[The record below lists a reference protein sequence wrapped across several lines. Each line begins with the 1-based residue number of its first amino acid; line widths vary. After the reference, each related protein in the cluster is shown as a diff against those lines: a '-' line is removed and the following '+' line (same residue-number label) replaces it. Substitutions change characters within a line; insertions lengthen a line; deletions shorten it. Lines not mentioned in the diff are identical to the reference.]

1 MSTHASSDTPPVDPA
16 HITHAARD
24 TLTVR
29 RVFGESY
36 ERDGTLVIPVATVWG
51 GTGSGWGSGAGE
63 LSGKGAADWRRRVG
77 AAAAPAPEPEASS
90 TAPDAS
96 GSSDPGSGNAG
107 GEAGGEG
114 SGGGGG
120 FGVRV
125 VAKGVYVVDDQG
137 VRWQPAL
144 DLNRVIL
151 GGQALGAVVAFSA
164 ALAWGLSRLRRR

>member
-1 MSTHASSDTPPVDPA
+1 MSTHASSDTPAVDPA

-63 LSGKGAADWRRRVG
+63 LSGKGAADWRRKFG
-77 AAAAPAPEPEASS
+77 AAAANPEAEG
-90 TAPDAS
+90 
-96 GSSDPGSGNAG
+96 GSDPSAKQDPGSGNADA
-107 GEAGGEG
+107 EAGGEG

-125 VAKGVYVVDDQG
+125 VAKGVYVVDDSG

-164 ALAWGLSRLRRR
+164 ALAWGISRLRRH

>member
-1 MSTHASSDTPPVDPA
+1 MSTHGSSDTAPVDPA

-63 LSGKGAADWRRRVG
+63 LSGKGAADWRRRV
-77 AAAAPAPEPEASS
+77 AAAAAAAQDGEGTQGAAS
-90 TAPDAS
+90 
-96 GSSDPGSGNAG
+96 SSDPGSGNAG

-125 VAKGVYVVDDQG
+125 VAKGVYVVDDAG

>member
-63 LSGKGAADWRRRVG
+63 LSGKGAADWRRRGG
-77 AAAAPAPEPEASS
+77 AAAAPEPAAEV
-90 TAPDAS
+90 TDGDAGS
-96 GSSDPGSGNAG
+96 SSDPGSGNAG

-125 VAKGVYVVDDQG
+125 VAKGVYVVDDGG

>member
-1 MSTHASSDTPPVDPA
+1 MATHASSGDAPAVDPA

-36 ERDGTLVIPVATVWG
+36 ERGGTLVIPVATVWG
-51 GTGSGWGSGAGE
+51 GTGSGWGSGSGE
-63 LSGKGAADWRRRVG
+63 LSGTGAADWRRRAAK
-77 AAAAPAPEPEASS
+77 AAAAGESAPSEDG
-90 TAPDAS
+90 PDS
-96 GSSDPGSGNAG
+96 PGSGNAG
-107 GEAGGEG
+107 GDAGGEG

-125 VAKGVYVVDDQG
+125 KATGVFVVDDEG

>member
-1 MSTHASSDTPPVDPA
+1 MSTHASSETPPVDPA

-36 ERDGTLVIPVATVWG
+36 ERDGTLVIPVASVWG
-51 GTGSGWGSGAGE
+51 GTGSGWGSGSGE
-63 LSGKGAADWRRRVG
+63 LSGKGAADWRRRRG
-77 AAAAPAPEPEASS
+77 AAAAPDGTDGADEAHGGDG
-90 TAPDAS
+90 A
-96 GSSDPGSGNAG
+96 DPGSGNAG
-107 GEAGGEG
+107 GEGGGEG

-120 FGVRV
+120 FGVHV
-125 VAKGVYVVDDQG
+125 VAKGVYVVDESG

-164 ALAWGLSRLRRR
+164 ALAWGLSRLRRH

>member
-36 ERDGTLVIPVATVWG
+36 ERDGTLVIPSRP
-51 GTGSGWGSGAGE
+51 SGRHGLGLGV
-63 LSGKGAADWRRRVG
+63 RRRRALRQG
-77 AAAAPAPEPEASS
+77 RGGLAPSRRCGGPRADAGPDDGTADGGS
-90 TAPDAS
+90 T
-96 GSSDPGSGNAG
+96 SDPGSGNAG

-125 VAKGVYVVDDQG
+125 VAKGVYVVDDAG

>member
-63 LSGKGAADWRRRVG
+63 LSGKGAADWRRRAG
-77 AAAAPAPEPEASS
+77 ASAAPARETEPAS
-90 TAPDAS
+90 TTPDAG

-125 VAKGVYVVDDQG
+125 VAKGVYVVDDAG

-151 GGQALGAVVAFSA
+151 GGQALGAVVAFSV

>member
-51 GTGSGWGSGAGE
+51 GTGSGWGSGTGE

-77 AAAAPAPEPEASS
+77 AAARGADAGPDGG
-90 TAPDAS
+90 TADG
-96 GSSDPGSGNAG
+96 GSASDPGSGNAG

-125 VAKGVYVVDDQG
+125 VAKGVYVVDDAG

>member
-1 MSTHASSDTPPVDPA
+1 MSTHASSETPPVDPA
-16 HITHAARD
+16 HITNAARD
-24 TLTVR
+24 TFTVR

-36 ERDGTLVIPVATVWG
+36 ERDGTLIIPVATVWG

-63 LSGKGAADWRRRVG
+63 LSGKGAADWRRR
-77 AAAAPAPEPEASS
+77 AAAAAGAPSPEE
-90 TAPDAS
+90 TADAT
-96 GSSDPGSGNAG
+96 GVADPGSGNAG

-125 VAKGVYVVDDQG
+125 VAKGVYVVDESG

-144 DLNRVIL
+144 DINRVIL
-151 GGQALGAVVAFSA
+151 GGQALGAVVAVSA
-164 ALAWGLSRLRRR
+164 AIAWSISRLRRR

>member
-1 MSTHASSDTPPVDPA
+1 MSTHASSETPPVDPA
-16 HITHAARD
+16 HITNAARE

-51 GTGSGWGSGAGE
+51 GTGSGWGAGSGE
-63 LSGKGAADWRRRVG
+63 LSGKGAADWRRRKG
-77 AAAAPAPEPEASS
+77 AAVAAAPES
-90 TAPDAS
+90 PDEDGGAE
-96 GSSDPGSGNAG
+96 PGSGNAG
-107 GEAGGEG
+107 GEGGGEG

-125 VAKGVYVVDDQG
+125 VAKGVYVVDESG

-164 ALAWGLSRLRRR
+164 ALAWGISRLRRR